1 MKHDLDPYV
10 CLFKTCDTPDI
21 LYNHSQDWLK
31 HMRQHI
37 LQQWRCAAKSHGMLL
52 FDDQIEYE
60 EHMRTK
66 HKNTESQ
73 LSMLVERGSRSS
85 GPIFKFCLLCGTSDY
100 GTSVEEH
107 IAVHLRYLALKSLPF
122 TDDGEGE
129 EGSSKAAIISEE
141 MDRQSQGTFGTFVN
155 PDYGTPL
162 DFEDTD
168 IAAMHYDDPKSL
180 YILEEHPRDGP
191 LSTHFVGIRKKS
203 ARIEIPAER
212 TLSNI
217 DQLIAQSTNE
227 DEIKELKQQKRLLRN
242 RQAAYVPPC
251 PFYFI
256 VCV

>member
-10 CLFKTCDTPDI
+10 CLFETCDTPDI

-31 HMRQHI
+31 HMRQHR
-37 LQQWRCAAKSHGMLL
+37 LRQWRCAAKSHGVLL
-52 FDDQIEYE
+52 FEDQIEYE

-66 HKNTESQ
+66 HKITESQ

-85 GPIFKFCLLCGTSDY
+85 GPIFKFCPLCGTSDY
-100 GTSVEEH
+100 DTSVEEH

-122 TDDGEGE
+122 TDEGEGE

-141 MDRQSQGTFGTFVN
+141 IDRQSQGTILDD

-162 DFEDTD
+162 NFEVTD
-168 IAAMHYDDPKSL
+168 STPMHYDEPESL
-180 YILEEHPRDGP
+180 PIPEEYPQDVP
-191 LSTHFVGIRKKS
+191 LSINFDGTRKKN
-203 ARIEIPAER
+203 ARFEIPAER

-227 DEIKELKQQKRLLRN
+227 EEIKELKQQKRMLRN

-251 PFYFI
+251 PFYFMI
-256 VCV
+256 CV